1 MLRRLHI
8 CICLFLALLSLKNYA
23 QEIAPNDDSDTKYRE
38 DQFYIGITYNLLSDV
53 PDGVKIRGLS
63 GGIQFG
69 FLRDMPIN
77 KRRNLAIAVG
87 AGLAFNEY
95 GQLLFIGE
103 APDGKTIFT
112 VLNDQNVDFTR
123 NRFSTSTIEAPIEFR
138 WRSSTPDIYKFWRVY
153 VGFKLGYAFWYKS
166 TFKQPGNNVTQT
178 DIPEFEKVLGIQFH
192 QFKKADSKSI
202 EENNGLLWAKK
213 IFKTK
218 PNHEVSQDFK
228 AQIKTIFHHLT
239 KEELVDKILANYL
252 VQIASIKTKPEALK
266 KKKKK

>member
-53 PDGVKIRGLS
+53 PVGEGLDA
-63 GGIQFG
+63 ILKMQFG

-178 DIPEFEKVLGIQFH
+178 DIPEFEKMRLGT
-192 QFKKADSKSI
+192 SI
-202 EENNGLLWAKK
+202 TFGYNSFN
-213 IFKTK
+213 F
-218 PNHEVSQDFK
+218 
-228 AQIKTIFHHLT
+228 
-239 KEELVDKILANYL
+239 
-252 VQIASIKTKPEALK
+252 IASYSLNPFFKDAITTDGQEVNFRTLQVGMMFYIL
-266 KKKKK
+266 